1 MIPFRP
7 LDEIYCREHYNR
19 CNISLWWKM
28 FWVIQTMKNWIHSCG
43 GSSWRFVISHLVAT
57 KSKSSC
63 ISWSARSVA
72 VHNISPWR
80 NVHSSQHWLMRPGQA
95 VVRVVVGR
103 VVDSAVLE
111 EKLADLRLEVRVWD
125 AIPLRT
131 TLLIRLMSIGWLRS
145 GKVVPE
151 GVGGVQV
158 QLTTVNNA
166 NVDPAPEEIYFL

>member
-1 MIPFRP
+1 
-7 LDEIYCREHYNR
+7 
-19 CNISLWWKM
+19 
-28 FWVIQTMKNWIHSCG
+28 
-43 GSSWRFVISHLVAT
+43 
-57 KSKSSC
+57 
-63 ISWSARSVA
+63 
-72 VHNISPWR
+72 
-80 NVHSSQHWLMRPGQA
+80 MRPGQA

-125 AIPLRT
+125 AIPLMT
-131 TLLIRLMSIGWLRS
+131 TLLIRLMSIRWLRS

-158 QLTTVNNA
+158 QLTTVNNV